1 MKRQNPAGALTTS
14 QGTGRALHT
23 EIREKLNS
31 KAFHLIN
38 GGTSY
43 TSLTHEV
50 HPLRAAILLFTNVKA
65 QQPDDGGT
73 VPANLPYLSTPGS
86 IKTVLER
93 IRHAATP
100 SRVTGDF
107 IATVIQIKGGAGRSI
122 PPFLKRIGMV
132 ASDGAPTDL
141 YKAYRNEATAGKAM
155 AQAIKHGY
163 QELNQSN
170 EYFYRLSDKELLALI
185 VQVTGVG
192 SDSRAAVL
200 TLATIKNLKISAD
213 FDASDVNVL
222 DQNVRTNGSA
232 DAEALSP
239 SPQLRNHISRTDV
252 GLNLSYTINLN
263 LPATADQAVFN
274 AIFRSLKEH
283 LLAANA

>member
-1 MKRQNPAGALTTS
+1 MPT
-14 QGTGRALHT
+14 
-23 EIREKLNS
+23 
-31 KAFHLIN
+31 
-38 GGTSY
+38 
-43 TSLTHEV
+43 
-50 HPLRAAILLFTNVKA
+50 
-65 QQPDDGGT
+65 
-73 VPANLPYLSTPGS
+73 NLPYLSTPGS

-100 SRVTGDF
+100 SRVTNDF
-107 IATVIQIKGGAGRSI
+107 ISTVLQLKGGAGRAI

-132 ASDGAPTDL
+132 ASDGAPTEL
-141 YKAYRNEATAGKAM
+141 YKAYRNEATAGRAM

-163 QELNQSN
+163 HELAQSN

-185 VQVTGVG
+185 VQVTGVE
-192 SDSRAAVL
+192 SDSRAAAL

-213 FDASDVNVL
+213 FDSVQINVL
-222 DQNVRTNGSA
+222 EQSSRSAEPAENDEFGSA
-232 DAEALSP
+232 SQLRISP
-239 SPQLRNHISRTDV
+239 SKAEV

-283 LLAANA
+283 LLASNG